1 MIASKH
7 IKQNIARAGSKR
19 MQIAY
24 DISQCSDAPEHACSL
39 TRAFTAL
46 AHAHKWAYIWHILSF
61 NAQNRSSMH
70 AVLIRTSLLSHMNKM
85 GVHMAYSISQCSEA
99 PVHVCSPTRA
109 FIALACAQNEHTYG
123 IFFQ

>member
-7 IKQNIARAGSKR
+7 IKQNIARAGSNR
-19 MQIAY
+19 MQTAY
-24 DISQCSDAPEHACSL
+24 DISQCSDVPEHACSL

-70 AVLIRTSLLSHMNKM
+70 AVLLRTSLLSHMNKM
-85 GVHMAYSISQCSEA
+85 GVHMANSISQCSEA
-99 PVHVCSPTRA
+99 PVHVCSLIP
-109 FIALACAQNEHTYG
+109 EP
-123 IFFQ
+123 